1 MQGHYCYLVFQKIPG
16 RLLLSSGGMQE
27 GEQVLAQAFK
37 ALQIDLLSAI
47 GPGTGRIRMHFD
59 EETIGSHRPGPLPEE
74 PYLQVGDPYRT
85 NQWDSTLH
93 IKGLFLAYHPN

>member
-37 ALQIDLLSAI
+37 ALQVDLLSAV
-47 GPGTGRIRMHFD
+47 GPGTGGVRMHFD
-59 EETIGSHRPGPLPEE
+59 EESIGPHCPVPAPEE
-74 PYLQVGDPYRT
+74 PYLQVGQPYRS
-85 NQWDSTLH
+85 QPM
-93 IKGLFLAYHPN
+93 G